1 MLRAWPYTVKGEGCI
16 GKYIP
21 LGPWGRGF
29 CTPRPSRS
37 ISWSEGCKIS
47 VPGKSLG
54 PGGMNFLVHP
64 SSWQCTDT
72 LHLLPVSSAL
82 HFTGYLHITNFV
94 LNWSNLAQCTEE
106 MGALLWLLEDSALWA
121 SPCIT
126 EYTNIHCN
134 TLLLCNIQRSH
145 LDSILQFQV

>member
-1 MLRAWPYTVKGEGCI
+1 MAAPTSRETHCQCATVHCTTCVLLICCPVQCCVVQLKYMWSIVSIWWRLEYTTYIYHLIHSLGQLWGTHLR
-16 GKYIP
+16 GKF
-21 LGPWGRGF
+21 LGPRG
-29 CTPRPSRS
+29 
-37 ISWSEGCKIS
+37 
-47 VPGKSLG
+47 
-54 PGGMNFLVHP
+54 MYFLVHP

-121 SPCIT
+121 SPRIT
-126 EYTNIHCN
+126 E
-134 TLLLCNIQRSH
+134 
-145 LDSILQFQV
+145 